1 MVMSSADI
9 RRSFLEFFEQRGHS
23 VVPSAPLIPADDPT
37 LLFVN
42 AGMVPFK
49 NTFLGLEKRPYRRA
63 TTAQRC
69 LRVSGKHNDL
79 ENVGPSARHN
89 TFFEMLGN
97 FSFGDYFKRE
107 AVTYAWGFLTEVL
120 RLPKDRLS
128 FTIFKDDE
136 ETAGLWQEIAG
147 VSADRV
153 FRLGAKTNFWTMGDT
168 GPCGPNTEIMFDRG
182 PDHCTCGDPA
192 CSPGLD
198 NDCSRWLEIW
208 NLVFMQYN
216 MGLDGGLTELPAKG
230 VDTGMG
236 FERMVSVIQGGETNY
251 DTDVFM
257 PYMDEVQRLLGHT
270 NEQRLGGIVSYR
282 IIADH
287 ARAVA
292 FLITDGVRPG
302 NEGRPYV
309 LRLLLRRA
317 ARHGRLLG
325 FDGPFLSRITDKV
338 VDEMGPQ
345 YSELTARRDFIAQVV
360 QQEEERFQQTLAT
373 GLTRLSTIADGLR
386 QAGQTTIP
394 GEEAFRLYD
403 TYGFPMDLT
412 LEVAREMGLTV
423 DREGFEAAMEEQRQR
438 ARAAQTFAGGA
449 PEIERYRKVLDGL
462 ARAGSLPSTGVSR
475 VHLETTY
482 AETVLAALL
491 TEDGEVASA
500 HEGDAVGAVVADSP
514 FYVEGGGQVGDTGL
528 VAVYTSDDLDEE
540 PTAAIEIEEVRQPI
554 PGLVVHWGKVV
565 RGELRVG
572 QPVWA
577 MVDYERRMDVARNHT
592 ATHILHSELRYMLG
606 QHVQQAGSLV
616 TAERLR
622 FDFTHSGMLTQEELT
637 RIEQAVNDAI
647 LADYPIECEVLPYK
661 EALSEGAMA
670 LFGEKYGDRVRVV
683 RMGDTGNYFSRELCG
698 GTHVDHTSQ
707 IGFFHVM
714 SEGSVG
720 AGVRRI
726 EAVTGRPGQRL
737 AQERLRAA
745 ETAAAF
751 ASSTPEQIDR
761 RVLQLLER
769 VQVLEKEVTTLQRR
783 ASAAGLGSLLQA
795 VEQVSG
801 VAVLATQVEAADVD
815 GMRAMC
821 DSLREKLPSGVIV
834 LGAVINGKPALVA
847 SVTKDA
853 VDKGVNASKLIKEI
867 ASVVGGSGG
876 GRDTM
881 AQAGG
886 RDASR
891 LGEALGDVRA
901 VVERT
906 VRGDAGQS

>member
-1 MVMSSADI
+1 MVMTSAEI
-9 RRSFLEFFEQRGHS
+9 RRSFLEFFEQRGHT
-23 VVPSAPLIPADDPT
+23 VVASAPLIPADDPT
-37 LLFVN
+37 LLFTN

-49 NTFLGLEKRPYRRA
+49 TVFLGLEKRPYKRA
-63 TTAQRC
+63 TTSQRC

-97 FSFGDYFKRE
+97 FSFGDYFKRD
-107 AVTYAWGFLTEVL
+107 AVTYAWEFLTQVL
-120 RLPKDRLS
+120 GLPRERLS
-128 FTIFKDDE
+128 CTVYTDDD

-147 VSADRV
+147 MPAERI

-168 GPCGPNTEIMFDRG
+168 GPCGPNTEVMYDRG

-216 MGLDGGLTELPAKG
+216 MGLDGSLTELPAKG

-236 FERMVSVIQGGETNY
+236 LERISSVVQGAPTIY
-251 DTDVFM
+251 DTDVFR

-270 NEQRLGGIVSYR
+270 DEQRRQGIVSYR

-325 FDGPFLSRITDKV
+325 FDGPFLSAITDKV
-338 VDEMGPQ
+338 VDVMGPH
-345 YSELTARRDFIAQVV
+345 YSDLTARRDFIGQVV

-373 GLTRLSTIADGLR
+373 GLTRLSTIADSLR
-386 QAGQTTIP
+386 QAGQTVIP

-412 LEVAREMGLTV
+412 LEVAREMGLSV

-449 PEIERYRKVLDGL
+449 PEIERYRKVLDSL
-462 ARAGSLPSTGVSR
+462 ARSGMLPATGVSR

-482 AETVLAALL
+482 SETVLAALL
-491 TEDGEVASA
+491 TDDGEVTSV
-500 HEGDAVGAVVADSP
+500 HEGDAIGAVVADSP

-528 VAVYTSDDLDEE
+528 IAVYTSDDLDEE
-540 PTAAIEIEEVRQPI
+540 PTAAIEIAEVRQPI

-637 RIEQAVNDAI
+637 RVEQAVNDAV
-647 LADYPIECEVLPYK
+647 LADYPIECEVMPYK
-661 EALSEGAMA
+661 EAVKEGAMA

-683 RMGDTGNYFSRELCG
+683 RLGDTGNYFSRELCG
-698 GTHVDHTSQ
+698 GTHVEHTSQ
-707 IGFFHVM
+707 IGFFHIM
-714 SEGSVG
+714 SEASVG

-737 AQERLRAA
+737 AQERLRAV
-745 ETAAAF
+745 ETAATFVGAV
-751 ASSTPEQIDR
+751 PEQLDR

-769 VQVLEKEVTTLQRR
+769 VQALEKEVTVLQRR
-783 ASAAGLGSLLQA
+783 ASTAGISTVLQT
-795 VEQVSG
+795 VEHVDG
-801 VAVLATQVEAADVD
+801 IPVLAAQVEAPDVD
-815 GMRAMC
+815 TMREMS
-821 DSLREKLPSGVIV
+821 DTLREKLHTGVIV
-834 LGAVINGKPALVA
+834 LGAVINDKPALVA
-847 SVTKDA
+847 SVTKD
-853 VDKGVNASKLIKEI
+853 VVERGVNASKLIKEV
-867 ASVVGGSGG
+867 AKVVGGSGG

-886 RDASR
+886 RDAGR
-891 LGEALGDVRA
+891 LGEALGGVREL
-901 VVERT
+901 VERT
-906 VRGDAGQS
+906 IRGDSDQS